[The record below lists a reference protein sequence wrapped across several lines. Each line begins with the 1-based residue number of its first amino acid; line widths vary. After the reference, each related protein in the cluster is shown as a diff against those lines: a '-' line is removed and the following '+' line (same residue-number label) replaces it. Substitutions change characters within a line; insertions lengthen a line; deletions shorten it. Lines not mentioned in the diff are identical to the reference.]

1 MAAGGISS
9 GKQRNPRGFM
19 TVLSSAVCEWFLMFL
34 LFLDAALAYFIAK
47 FASYYELQTP
57 CMLCSR
63 FNHILGDK
71 KSGCYGSHLCRNHKE
86 DVSFQVFCHIHG
98 NLADV
103 RAMCEECLVSF
114 ATENIL
120 IKESDNLM
128 IDKLGN
134 KSFKP
139 SSPGPWNCSCCQKTW
154 RARSSAQRLL
164 QLTSVGFGASKAN
177 VKPPLP
183 RAPGRSRFS
192 RRDSFKKIRDKI
204 SGPESPRTRA
214 SALDPLSHVGY
225 TELKITS
232 DSESEIQMSD
242 DEDGYSATHV
252 KNDSRSEDNVRHGK
266 GITRKLETDQPRQ
279 SSESK
284 PYHLD
289 RPMQLAGSSGKTVSF
304 QASDEFVGHGLAE
317 LDWESLS
324 PKTGASVLPE
334 FISSY
339 NVAQASNPLEDHHTS
354 RESITSNVFLPRI
367 SDLSALSELI
377 SVTKTPSLSSINI
390 HETDLTEGNDEGS
403 NLTEKNNAK
412 APVHLDESAPPISN
426 QKNQADISVVSN
438 GRRKVSDRLG
448 EPSAITDSANA
459 GEGMK
464 SLPQL
469 STSVTDE
476 SQTASLRNHDRLG
489 EAKTIS
495 DSANAGEDMKSLPQL
510 STSVTDESQTAS
522 LRNHDRLGEAKA
534 ISDSANA
541 GEGMKSLPQL
551 STSVMDESQTASL
564 RNHDRLGEVKAISDS
579 ANAGEGMKS
588 LPQLSTSVMD
598 ESQTASLRNHDRLGE
613 VKAISDSANAGEGMK
628 SLPQLSTSVTDES
641 QTASLRNHDML
652 GEPSAISV
660 SVNAGE
666 GMKSLPQLST
676 SVMDESQTAS
686 LRNHD
691 MLGEPSAISVSV
703 NAGEGMKS
711 LPQLSTSV
719 MDESQI
725 ASLRNH
731 DHSDDRQRS
740 DASSS
745 DGVHVIQTSTIT
757 GRDDSGNESADGFSV
772 SDIEDES
779 IVDRLKRQIE
789 HDQRYINSLYKELE
803 EERSASAI
811 ATNQAMA
818 MITRLQEEKASLHM
832 EALQYLRMMEEQAE
846 YDMEALERANDQLAD
861 REKELQ
867 DLEEELLEYKNNIP
881 DELSAE
887 DPQKENKNLKEE
899 NVINGN
905 HSLEHVENKLSGSS
919 DSKTIRVTKICDKP
933 RQFNDSICNFEDE
946 KLCISKHLENLEKKL
961 FQISGRKASDN
972 VPCNGYSERVKKDVD
987 NQVKKQSDDGGSINS
1002 QQEEEISSS
1011 TRNDFSKS
1019 NGGPIDKPAALDVE
1033 NAIVSEKKNHLDN
1046 NHSKLSSLGGEVDG
1060 ASIGNEISELSGRLQ
1075 ALEDDCKFLMHAFNS
1090 LQNGHEGIQLIQ
1102 EIAHQLQEIRKVDFD
1117 KR

>member
-86 DVSFQVFCHIHG
+86 DVSFQVFCHSHG

-134 KSFKP
+134 KSFIP

-242 DEDGYSATHV
+242 DENGCSVTRG

-266 GITRKLETDQPRQ
+266 GIMQKLETDLPSQ

-284 PYHLD
+284 PYYLD
-289 RPMQLAGSSGKTVSF
+289 RPRQLAASSGKTVSF
-304 QASDEFVGHGLAE
+304 QASDDFVGHGLAE

-354 RESITSNVFLPRI
+354 RESLTSNVFLPRI
-367 SDLSALSELI
+367 SDLSSLSELI

-438 GRRKVSDRLG
+438 GERKVSDRLG
-448 EPSAITDSANA
+448 EPSAITDSVNA

-489 EAKTIS
+489 EPRAIS
-495 DSANAGEDMKSLPQL
+495 DSANAGEGMKSLPQLSISVTDESQTASLRNHDRLGEAKALSDSANAGEGMKSLPQL

-551 STSVMDESQTASL
+551 STSVMD
-564 RNHDRLGEVKAISDS
+564 NHDRLGEAKAISDS
-579 ANAGEGMKS
+579 ANAGEGMNS

-676 SVMDESQTAS
+676 SVMDELQT
-686 LRNHD
+686 
-691 MLGEPSAISVSV
+691 
-703 NAGEGMKS
+703 
-711 LPQLSTSV
+711 
-719 MDESQI
+719 

-745 DGVHVIQTSTIT
+745 DGVHVVQTSTIT

-905 HSLEHVENKLSGSS
+905 QSLEHVENKLSGSS
-919 DSKTIRVTKICDKP
+919 DSKTIRVSKICAKP

-1002 QQEEEISSS
+1002 QHEEEISSS

-1075 ALEDDCKFLMHAFNS
+1075 ALEDDCKFLMHAFNL

-1102 EIAHQLQEIRKVDFD
+1102 EIAHQLQEIRKVNFD

>member
-47 FASYYELQTP
+47 FASYHELQTP

-134 KSFKP
+134 KSFIP

-242 DEDGYSATHV
+242 DEDGCSATRG
-252 KNDSRSEDNVRHGK
+252 KNDSISEDNVQHGK
-266 GITRKLETDQPRQ
+266 GIMQKLETDQPCQ

-284 PYHLD
+284 PYYLD
-289 RPMQLAGSSGKTVSF
+289 RPRQLAASSGKTVSF
-304 QASDEFVGHGLAE
+304 QASDDFVGHGLAE

-324 PKTGASVLPE
+324 PKSGASVLPE

-339 NVAQASNPLEDHHTS
+339 NVTQASNPLEDHHTS
-354 RESITSNVFLPRI
+354 REILTSNVFLPRI

-438 GRRKVSDRLG
+438 EGRKVSDRLG

-469 STSVTDE
+469 STSVTNE

-489 EAKTIS
+489 EPRAIS
-495 DSANAGEDMKSLPQL
+495 DSANAGEGMKSLPQL
-510 STSVTDESQTAS
+510 STSVTDELQTASLRNHDRLGEAKAISDSANAGEGMKSFPQLSTSVTDESQTLS

-551 STSVMDESQTASL
+551 STSVMDELQTASL
-564 RNHDRLGEVKAISDS
+564 RNHDRPGEAKAISDS

-588 LPQLSTSVMD
+588 LPQLSTSVTD

-613 VKAISDSANAGEGMK
+613 TKAISDSANAGEGMRL
-628 SLPQLSTSVTDES
+628 LPQLSTSVTDES

-666 GMKSLPQLST
+666 GMNSLPQLST
-676 SVMDESQTAS
+676 SVMDESRTAS

-691 MLGEPSAISVSV
+691 HG
-703 NAGEGMKS
+703 
-711 LPQLSTSV
+711 
-719 MDESQI
+719 
-725 ASLRNH
+725 
-731 DHSDDRQRS
+731 DDRQRS

-745 DGVHVIQTSTIT
+745 DGVHVVQTSTIT
-757 GRDDSGNESADGFSV
+757 GRDDSGNESVDGFSV

-846 YDMEALERANDQLAD
+846 YDMEALERANDQLAE

-867 DLEEELLEYKNNIP
+867 DLEEELLEYRNNIP

-899 NVINGN
+899 NVINEN

-919 DSKTIRVTKICDKP
+919 DSKTIKVSKICDKP

-972 VPCNGYSERVKKDVD
+972 VPCNGCSERIKKDVD
-987 NQVKKQSDDGGSINS
+987 NQVKKQSDDAGSINS

-1019 NGGPIDKPAALDVE
+1019 NGGPIDKPASLDVE

>member
-34 LFLDAALAYFIAK
+34 LFLDAALAYFISK

-134 KSFKP
+134 KSFIP

-242 DEDGYSATHV
+242 DEDGCSVTRG

-266 GITRKLETDQPRQ
+266 GIMQKLETDLPRQ

-284 PYHLD
+284 PYYLD
-289 RPMQLAGSSGKTVSF
+289 RPRQLAASSGKTVSF
-304 QASDEFVGHGLAE
+304 QASDDFVGHGLAE

-551 STSVMDESQTASL
+551 STSVMD
-564 RNHDRLGEVKAISDS
+564 NHDRLGEAKPISDS

-676 SVMDESQTAS
+676 SVMDESQT
-686 LRNHD
+686 
-691 MLGEPSAISVSV
+691 
-703 NAGEGMKS
+703 
-711 LPQLSTSV
+711 
-719 MDESQI
+719 

-887 DPQKENKNLKEE
+887 DPQKENRNLKEE

>member
-134 KSFKP
+134 KSFIP

-242 DEDGYSATHV
+242 DEDGCSVTRG

-266 GITRKLETDQPRQ
+266 GIMQKLETDLPSQ

-284 PYHLD
+284 PYYLD
-289 RPMQLAGSSGKTVSF
+289 RPRQLAASSGKTVSF
-304 QASDEFVGHGLAE
+304 QASDDFVGHGLAE

-354 RESITSNVFLPRI
+354 RESLTSNVFLPRI

-438 GRRKVSDRLG
+438 GGRKISDRLG

-459 GEGMK
+459 GEG
-464 SLPQL
+464 
-469 STSVTDE
+469 
-476 SQTASLRNHDRLG
+476 
-489 EAKTIS
+489 
-495 DSANAGEDMKSLPQL
+495 MKSLPQL

-551 STSVMDESQTASL
+551 STSVA
-564 RNHDRLGEVKAISDS
+564 
-579 ANAGEGMKS
+579 
-588 LPQLSTSVMD
+588 
-598 ESQTASLRNHDRLGE
+598 
-613 VKAISDSANAGEGMK
+613 
-628 SLPQLSTSVTDES
+628 DES

-652 GEPSAISV
+652 GEA
-660 SVNAGE
+660 
-666 GMKSLPQLST
+666 
-676 SVMDESQTAS
+676 
-686 LRNHD
+686 
-691 MLGEPSAISVSV
+691 SAISVSV

-745 DGVHVIQTSTIT
+745 DGVHVVQTSTIT

-881 DELSAE
+881 DELTAE

-905 HSLEHVENKLSGSS
+905 HSLEHVENKVSGSS
-919 DSKTIRVTKICDKP
+919 DSKTIRVSKICDKP

-946 KLCISKHLENLEKKL
+946 KQCISKHLENLEKKL

-972 VPCNGYSERVKKDVD
+972 VPCNGYSERVKKDAD

-1019 NGGPIDKPAALDVE
+1019 NGSPIDKPAALDVE